1 MNTWN
6 LRTEILS
13 ATHRWYWVVASVL
26 LGALLG
32 WLVSLIWPAPYR
44 ATQDIYV
51 GLNAH
56 RATRDL
62 YLADVGLQQFRN
74 LDDFKNWQMEQL
86 NSLAVSDSFM
96 TETLIRL
103 RLADESW
110 QEVDLPELRTML
122 SIAWRN
128 TGDWHFSAQAD
139 SSGQAK
145 QAVSVWSQV
154 VIEEVALGVESAREM
169 VAIDSRM
176 QANSDELV
184 DLESRLILLQETQ
197 TALDRWQIWLEAEP
211 VDQPLPPLAHGSL
224 FSLVTNAA
232 NWNMG
237 WLTILESAPPSGSL
251 PVDYLVWLV
260 QVRVLLEAEMA
271 AIPAQIEALIREY
284 EVLTLKYAKVADG
297 NRGLSGNMEVG
308 QIRSEPSQITQIRPT
323 GALVLIGSLLGFLVL
338 GIIWLVQITRRTE

>member
-6 LRTEILS
+6 LRTEILM
-13 ATHRWYWVVASVL
+13 ATQRWYWVVASVL
-26 LGALLG
+26 LGALFG
-32 WLVSLIWPAPYR
+32 WLISLIWPAPYR

-86 NSLAVSDSFM
+86 NSLAVSDLFL
-96 TETLIRL
+96 TETLSRL
-103 RLADESW
+103 QSADDNW
-110 QEVDLPELRTML
+110 QEVDITELRSML

-139 SSGQAK
+139 NPIQAK

-154 VIEEVALGVESAREM
+154 VIGEVVSGVGSAREM
-169 VAIDSRM
+169 VAINSRM

-184 DLESRLILLQETQ
+184 GLESRQILLQETQ
-197 TALDRWQIWLEAEP
+197 SALGGWQIWLEAEP
-211 VDQPLPPLAHGSL
+211 FDQPLPPLEHESL

-232 NWNMG
+232 SWEQG
-237 WLTILESAPPSGSL
+237 WLSILESAPLLGSL
-251 PVDYLVWLV
+251 PVDYQAWLIQV
-260 QVRVLLEAEMA
+260 QAVLEAEMA

-284 EVLTLKYAKVADG
+284 EALTLEYARVADG

-308 QIRSEPSQITQIRPT
+308 QIKSEPSQINQIRPT
-323 GALVLIGSLLGFLVL
+323 GALMLVGSFLGFLVL
-338 GIIWLVQITRRTE
+338 GSIWIVQITRRTE